1 MDEDEPVS
9 SIGSI
14 KVEYVF
20 QGGQNVQVSKA
31 TDITNN
37 MVQQHVLSEDP
48 ALNSTSGNNVFNI
61 NLDYDIDQVLDPEE

>member
-48 ALNSTSGNNVFNI
+48 ALNSTSSNNVFKI
-61 NLDYDIDQVLDPEE
+61 NLNYDID